1 MISGFENIKKYIPQR
16 EPMMMVDRLIEH
28 HKGFTLGGLL
38 ISSDNVFVSNNLFS
52 EAGLLENMAQ
62 SAALSKGYE
71 TVESGLEPPL
81 GFIGAV
87 KNFQVFSL
95 PKVNDQI
102 QTSVKVK
109 HEVLNASIVDAEVSC
124 GNQIIASCE
133 LKIFLNPQI
142 NHS

>member
-1 MISGFENIKKYIPQR
+1 MIFGFENIEKYIPQR
-16 EPMMMVDRLIEH
+16 KPMIMVDRLIEH
-28 HKGFTLGGLL
+28 HQQYTLSGLL
-38 ISSDNVFVSNNLFS
+38 IASDNVFVSNEVFS

-62 SAALSKGYE
+62 TAALSKGYE
-71 TVESGLEPPL
+71 TVESDLEPPL

-95 PKVNDQI
+95 PKVDDHL
-102 QTSVKVK
+102 QTSIKVK

-124 GNQIIASCE
+124 GDQVIASCE